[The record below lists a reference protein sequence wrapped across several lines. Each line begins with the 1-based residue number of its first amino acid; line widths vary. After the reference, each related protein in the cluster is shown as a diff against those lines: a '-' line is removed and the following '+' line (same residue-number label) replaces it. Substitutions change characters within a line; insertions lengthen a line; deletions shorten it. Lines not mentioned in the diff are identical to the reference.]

1 MSTELNYIYLNNE
14 FIVIIGTNQLNYK
27 LVFLDTHFAQN
38 FVQLA
43 KINRIS
49 KIHS

>member
-1 MSTELNYIYLNNE
+1 MSTELNHIYLNNVL
-14 FIVIIGTNQLNYK
+14 IAVIGTNQLNYK

-38 FVQLA
+38 FAQFA